1 MEVVL
6 VASSTK
12 YELVASRLWRR
23 LHDALVLVI
32 YKTNVD
38 SHRGSSYPVSVKP
51 HRKSP
56 EFAPLLVVFFLLV
69 PVLGAP
75 LAAVSPFTP
84 AIAYFHRRSVR
95 RAWSLLTFYAT
106 NFIAHAFSVPLTVEV
121 ESPHQHQRIFSPI
134 PWAACISIFLPFH
147 GLGRDILLIAQQWDL
162 DSLRTAA
169 VHGALVV
176 VARNKKWRPQE
187 DEEDEVFV
195 KLPEE
200 FDGCSHQ
207 AKDNPPA
214 EFQLTEERHI
224 LVPEKKQH
232 TVLGE
237 LKPPAGY
244 SLVIPTDRAIIEQ
257 IMDSAI
263 ISTKGIKVHSPPNIL
278 KILAAIFQIVSA
290 SLVLAFTLGDQVSR
304 FGYAAYGL
312 SVVPYALMSGANVI
326 CCAVVGEYNTRHV
339 LRTPI
344 LEEAAKRKLAIFDG
358 AVGRLGESED
368 VRKSK
373 DEAQNSPKD
382 FTPVH
387 LRLTKS
393 EEQVV
398 LAVRKGE
405 IVKNFFLIPEK
416 TDATT
421 SQDYGTSGL
430 RLWSLMALIR
440 GARKVVVGKVIIL
453 WDWWQ
458 LVLERGLYS
467 PASSTQ
473 GEVQRKTHVARSR
486 AKGMLCQYKQDHRA
500 SVAPVMRDKI
510 GLPKQAHS
518 REREGNRKEER
529 QNTNK
534 GGQGWIE
541 ILGYVSEEGGIAD
554 AARRKDDVGGDER
567 ARCLKRGKLL
577 AQTLGLASPGC
588 ARDQLAQST
597 NSRCMSI

>member
-1 MEVVL
+1 MLDVN
-6 VASSTK
+6 
-12 YELVASRLWRR
+12 
-23 LHDALVLVI
+23 AL
-32 YKTNVD
+32 
-38 SHRGSSYPVSVKP
+38 YPPSGA
-51 HRKSP
+51 RKSP

-421 SQDYGTSGL
+421 SQVTAGVILEETNGEHKSTCASSIVFGISPITHCGL
-430 RLWSLMALIR
+430 QQTTKRFPINALIR
-440 GARKVVVGKVIIL
+440 TVVVSVCLGTAMFLPYAIMYAL
-453 WDWWQ
+453 
-458 LVLERGLYS
+458 
-467 PASSTQ
+467 
-473 GEVQRKTHVARSR
+473 THF
-486 AKGMLCQYKQDHRA
+486 KNG
-500 SVAPVMRDKI
+500 
-510 GLPKQAHS
+510 
-518 REREGNRKEER
+518 
-529 QNTNK
+529 
-534 GGQGWIE
+534 
-541 ILGYVSEEGGIAD
+541 
-554 AARRKDDVGGDER
+554 
-567 ARCLKRGKLL
+567 
-577 AQTLGLASPGC
+577 
-588 ARDQLAQST
+588 QST
-597 NSRCMSI
+597 IAERVLMLAWLVADQISGSSIIFFWFVWKTSEWSGPKWLTNSLWRKKAFDWSMRWLPPVTLTVLTLPAIGGFIMVGRMFLEDDGSTPAE